1 MLGVMRRALTAVVVT
16 VAAVVLVA
24 NFKTRPTGPP
34 RPVRTPA
41 PSPDAASTATP
52 ALKPVRKSVVAHPG
66 KGRVRSANGLLIATP
81 YLAIQV
87 RATLTGNRLT
97 GVETVTLTGDG
108 AHTQALNARAE
119 PILRAEALK
128 AGSAHID
135 VVSGATGTS
144 QSYIQS
150 LQSAIDRARRR

>member
-1 MLGVMRRALTAVVVT
+1 MRRALSAIVVT

-34 RPVRTPA
+34 RPVRTPT
-41 PSPDAASTATP
+41 PEGASTATP
-52 ALKPVRKSVVAHPG
+52 ALKPVRKSELAHPG
-66 KGRVRSANGLLIATP
+66 KGRVRSANGILIATP

-87 RATLTGNRLT
+87 RATLTGKRLT